1 MRSRYVSFSHPTLF
15 SRQQNA
21 THFFQKARLETQV
34 REGEDDETKEKAL
47 EELYK
52 VMAEIAALNKEQKII
67 ENKLGPGVNFISN
80 AGTDFQSNKM
90 LLCRIS
96 GNILS
101 NVSSVHRLNSHFR
114 GKQFNGWKQ
123 IREKY
128 AELKEKNPPRG
139 IPGYGPNGG
148 ESSSSRSRD
157 DDRHHRRRRDDD
169 YSYSSRDRRRRSRSR
184 SRERGYRRRR
194 Y

>member
-1 MRSRYVSFSHPTLF
+1 M
-15 SRQQNA
+15 
-21 THFFQKARLETQV
+21 

-52 VMAEIAALNKEQKII
+52 VMAGIAALNKEQKII

-101 NVSSVHRLNSHFR
+101 NVSSIHRLTSHFR
-114 GKQFNGWKQ
+114 GKQFNGWKR
-123 IREKY
+123 IREKF
-128 AELKEKNPPRG
+128 AELEKKNPPRG
-139 IPGYGPNGG
+139 VPGYGPNGG
-148 ESSSSRSRD
+148 RSRD
-157 DDRHHRRRRDDD
+157 DDRHHRRRRDDG
-169 YSYSSRDRRRRSRSR
+169 YSSRDSRDRRRRSRSR

>member
-34 REGEDDETKEKAL
+34 REGENDETKAKAL

-52 VMAEIAALNKEQKII
+52 VMTEIASLNKEQKII

-128 AELKEKNPPRG
+128 AELKEKNPP
-139 IPGYGPNGG
+139 ILNLHKNDHMYQMIK
-148 ESSSSRSRD
+148 SLLVQC
-157 DDRHHRRRRDDD
+157 
-169 YSYSSRDRRRRSRSR
+169 
-184 SRERGYRRRR
+184 
-194 Y
+194 